1 MKINYGWVVVAV
13 GALLTCVA
21 MGTEFSLAVY
31 LPPMAAETG
40 WSRAGISGAMT
51 LDFLAMGLGGFVWGA
66 VSDRFGP
73 RPVVLGGAILLGA
86 GELLASRT
94 ESLLVFQLT
103 YGLLVGTATGAIY
116 IPLMAAVSNWFDR
129 QRGLAVSLV
138 SVGFG
143 VAPMTISPLARYF
156 VTEHGW
162 RWSMSTIAL
171 IAWALMI
178 PAALLL
184 RRAGLHAVAGADG
197 APAETGL
204 ETSLPQ
210 ALRSRSFFFL
220 AATFFF
226 CCTAHAGPIFHTMS
240 YAISCGIAPMA
251 AVSVYSVEGLAGL
264 GGRVLFGM
272 AADRYGAKPV
282 LAVGLLIQALGIA
295 AYSMVSELDQFYAMA
310 VVLGAAYGGLMPLY
324 AVLAASY
331 FSGRIL
337 GGVIGAA
344 ATISSLGMAL
354 GPPVGG
360 WIFDHYGSYGWLYL
374 ASGAIGLL
382 AVITTLTFPPVG
394 AARAPQPAEA

>member
-1 MKINYGWVVVAV
+1 MKVNYGWVVVAV

-31 LPPMAAETG
+31 LPPMSAETG
-40 WSRAGISGAMT
+40 WSRAGISSAMT

-73 RPVVLGGAILLGA
+73 RPVVLSGAILLGA

-94 ESLLVFQLT
+94 DSLLVFQLT
-103 YGLLVGTATGAIY
+103 YGLLVGTATGAVY
-116 IPLMAAVSNWFDR
+116 IPLMAAVTNWFDR

-184 RRAGLHAVAGADG
+184 RRADAAAMAGAEG
-197 APAETGL
+197 VEEKGV
-204 ETSLPQ
+204 ETSLSQ
-210 ALRSRSFFFL
+210 ALRSRAFFFL

-251 AVSVYSVEGLAGL
+251 ATTVYSVEGLAGL
-264 GGRVLFGM
+264 GGRLLFGM
-272 AADRYGAKPV
+272 AADRYGARPV

-295 AYSMVSELDQFYAMA
+295 AYSMVSELNQFYAMA

-324 AVLAASY
+324 AVLA
-331 FSGRIL
+331 
-337 GGVIGAA
+337 
-344 ATISSLGMAL
+344 
-354 GPPVGG
+354 
-360 WIFDHYGSYGWLYL
+360 
-374 ASGAIGLL
+374 
-382 AVITTLTFPPVG
+382 
-394 AARAPQPAEA
+394 

>member
-1 MKINYGWVVVAV
+1 MKVNYGWVVVAV

-31 LPPMAAETG
+31 LPTMAEETG
-40 WSRAGISGAMT
+40 WSRAGISSAMT

-86 GELLASRT
+86 GELLASQT
-94 ESLLVFQLT
+94 SSLLVFQIT

-116 IPLMAAVSNWFDR
+116 IPLMAAVTNWFDR

-171 IAWALMI
+171 IAWGLMI

-184 RRAGLHAVAGADG
+184 RRAGAQNADG
-197 APAETGL
+197 AGTHGEEQGV
-204 ETSLPQ
+204 ENSLSQ
-210 ALRSRSFFFL
+210 ALRSRAFFFL

-264 GGRVLFGM
+264 GGRLLFGM
-272 AADRYGAKPV
+272 AADRFGAKPV
-282 LAVGLLIQALGIA
+282 LAVGLLIQALGIT
-295 AYSMVSELDQFYAMA
+295 AYSMVSQLDQFYVMA
-310 VVLGAAYGGLMPLY
+310 VVMGAAYGGLMPLY
-324 AVLAASY
+324 AVLARGY
-331 FSGRIL
+331 FAGRIM
-337 GGVIGAA
+337 GSVVGAA
-344 ATISSLGMAL
+344 ATVSSIGMAL
-354 GPPVGG
+354 GPPAGG
-360 WIFDHYGSYGWLYL
+360 WIFDHYGSYVLLYL
-374 ASGAIGLL
+374 VSGAVGMV
-382 AVITTLTFPPVG
+382 AVVTTLSFPRAGREDG
-394 AARAPQPAEA
+394 APLPA

>member
-1 MKINYGWVVVAV
+1 MKVNYGWVVVAV

-31 LPPMAAETG
+31 LPPMAEETG
-40 WSRAGISGAMT
+40 WSRAGISSAMT

-86 GELLASRT
+86 GELLASQT
-94 ESLLVFQLT
+94 SSLLVFQVT
-103 YGLLVGTATGAIY
+103 YGLLVGTATGAVY
-116 IPLMAAVSNWFDR
+116 IPLMAAVTNWFDR

-171 IAWALMI
+171 IAWGLMI

-184 RRAGLHAVAGADG
+184 RRADALKAAGAEG
-197 APAETGL
+197 PAEEEGV
-204 ETSLPQ
+204 ENSLSE
-210 ALRSRSFFFL
+210 ALRSRAFFFL

-264 GGRVLFGM
+264 GGRLLFGM

-295 AYSMVSELDQFYAMA
+295 AYSMVSQLDQFYLMA
-310 VVLGAAYGGLMPLY
+310 VVMGAAYGGLMPLY
-324 AVLAASY
+324 AVLARNY
-331 FSGRIL
+331 FAGRIM
-337 GGVIGAA
+337 GGVVGAA

-354 GPPVGG
+354 GPPAGG
-360 WIFDHYGSYGWLYL
+360 WIFDHYGSYVLLYVI
-374 ASGAIGLL
+374 SGAIGLL
-382 AVITTLTFPPVG
+382 AVATTLSFPRPGCAVS
-394 AARAPQPAEA
+394 A